1 MSDPP
6 APNPTLR
13 YQPSPKHCEPIT
25 AAKHG
30 TKCPNWS
37 AADAQRLLDTSV
49 AMGQKRVAT
58 ARGLAFVAQC
68 DPNGVWH
75 GYPEGWDA
83 IDRTIK
89 DQWKRNGLV
98 TGRQLKDW
106 ATTEDVRHAWKVL
119 RE

>member
-1 MSDPP
+1 M
-6 APNPTLR
+6 
-13 YQPSPKHCEPIT
+13 T
-25 AAKHG
+25 AAKSG